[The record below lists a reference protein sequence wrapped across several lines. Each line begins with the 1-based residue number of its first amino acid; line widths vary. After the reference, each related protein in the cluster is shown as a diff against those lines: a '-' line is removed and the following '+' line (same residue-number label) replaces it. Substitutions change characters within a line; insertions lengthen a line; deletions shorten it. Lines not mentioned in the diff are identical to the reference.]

1 MHSLFMLLLF
11 FIAQIAAA
19 EGLVHGRYPR
29 FNHADNPNIQW
40 MMNSV
45 RHTRH
50 GPIYRSVPDPTPN
63 SQVASAFD
71 LNALRDPTFMSKAL
85 ISIVLLAYFAI
96 ALGRKSRSPGL
107 EATKFSTCCESSCA
121 NHSEA

>member
-1 MHSLFMLLLF
+1 
-11 FIAQIAAA
+11 
-19 EGLVHGRYPR
+19 
-29 FNHADNPNIQW
+29 

-96 ALGRKSRSPGL
+96 ALGYAIRYHRRKSRSPGL